1 MLLLTH
7 RRSDQLHYL
16 EGRLKDPK
24 DLARA
29 KVHHAQMVFII
40 ADRDAVN
47 PTEEDTNNIMN
58 TLAVDKFV
66 QVREMKGVRL

>member
-7 RRSDQLHYL
+7 RRADQLHYL

-29 KVHHAQMVFII
+29 KVQTAQVPGGAMPGGTGARGGGAPLCGSDHTSEVCSWRSVFLE
-40 ADRDAVN
+40 V
-47 PTEEDTNNIMN
+47 
-58 TLAVDKFV
+58 
-66 QVREMKGVRL
+66 